1 MGDLHTYR
9 ITWFRGGGRQGVV
22 KAFTAADAITQFRV
36 DYPAETV
43 DRVEPLPDS
52 PAGLSAEWKAL
63 IDKVLGE
70 RKPTVPG
77 RCFTGS
83 EPKSATRPFRWHTV
97 PIRGINL
104 DPPTVAEAE
113 EAERATSTAR
123 AATPED
129 RAEAL
134 ETALRERT
142 AERDRLR
149 AEVRLLEEAICGDAL
164 NREALAADP
173 EKLASVAFKH
183 RTDAAALLG
192 ERNDLRAILDD
203 IAAIEDLLG
212 LPRAHLATRAR
223 ANNDRIRAL
232 EQTRA
237 ELIAER
243 DKLRRERDALAIAAC
258 GTAAPDKQGF
268 QGFEVDVG
276 TVLKVLH
283 ALHARAENR
292 REVLDDIQ
300 RIVWPTEDEAPNFD
314 VVTHA
319 ELVEAVRRMATERD
333 ALQKRLDAALEY
345 RSAWT
350 TPTPADAIK
359 AMVAILEGRTPEQ
372 DGPDF
377 DHDVAKAQRH
387 KAAVKLVG
395 RVKWG
400 GGVFDPNSSPSMA
413 GRWRCRG
420 CKAEGVPSDDACDWV
435 WYETEVRWMHT
446 ACREHWD
453 GGVCRAD
460 RVPEAHPANEGRA

>member
-9 ITWFRGGGRQGVV
+9 ITWIRGGGRQGVV

-243 DKLRRERDALAIAAC
+243 DQLRRERDALR
-258 GTAAPDKQGF
+258 
-268 QGFEVDVG
+268 E
-276 TVLKVLH
+276 TVLGKESTLASVLEH
-283 ALHARAENR
+283 
-292 REVLDDIQ
+292 
-300 RIVWPTEDEAPNFD
+300 
-314 VVTHA
+314 
-319 ELVEAVRRMATERD
+319 RD
-333 ALQKRLDAALEY
+333 ALRKRLDVAEADVKARISIIEMLQKRLDAALEY